1 MRGEGGL
8 LRLGE
13 YLVGRACRGLPAE
26 ERDERYREWTAELP
40 AILHDPGIRLPW
52 HRAARMLS
60 YAAGVPQGTALPS
73 GQRMPRWVVAVIV
86 VELGIFASNIWVAVR
101 SPADWINDVLAVWSL
116 GLIAAFI
123 GVYRYRIN
131 RRGGRA
137 DAHRN

>member
-1 MRGEGGL
+1 MRGEGGI

-26 ERDERYREWTAELP
+26 QRDERYREWTAELP

-60 YAAGVPQGTALPS
+60 YAAGVTRGTALPS
-73 GQRMPRWVVAVIV
+73 RQRMPRRVVAVIIL
-86 VELGIFASNIWVAVR
+86 ELGIFASNIWVAVR

-123 GVYRYRIN
+123 GVYRYRIH
-131 RRGGRA
+131 RRGSRA
-137 DAHRN
+137 HAHRN